1 MFGDHSSISHSNTG
15 RKRDYERSRITF
27 LEHSWLNALTRL
39 VTVRRL
45 LKTLFM
51 EYLNGLLF
59 KRILCVIIF
68 LQISRVG
75 YAQTVFISKNDNR
88 YHKFTCGFLAQS
100 KDSILL
106 DSAISKA
113 YSECRVCIP
122 SSNTVPVQRSRPV
135 NNVYTTPPSNRSTSS
150 TQCTGYTKSGRR
162 CQRMTTN
169 SNGRCYQH

>member
-1 MFGDHSSISHSNTG
+1 MAECVDKVNNSYKII
-15 RKRDYERSRITF
+15 KSR
-27 LEHSWLNALTRL
+27 
-39 VTVRRL
+39 
-45 LKTLFM
+45 FM
-51 EYLNGLLF
+51 GNLNGLLF
-59 KRILCVIIF
+59 KKILCVIIF
-68 LQISRVG
+68 LHISRVT
-75 YAQTVFISKNDNR
+75 YCQTVFISKNDNR

-122 SSNTVPVQRSRPV
+122 SSNTMPAQRSRPV
-135 NNVYTTPPSNRSTSS
+135 SNVYTTPSSNRSKSS
-150 TQCTGYTKSGRR
+150 TQCMGYTKSGKR